1 MIDEVNKIIYN
12 MLISGR
18 GVFLPE
24 VGTLFI
30 ERQGARRID
39 KNRLMSPRNVVA
51 FSSQEQAPSLVDEIV
66 AIASCQREQAQDIYE
81 RWIAKTRTDGELTI
95 GGVGVLRGK
104 SFVADKV
111 FASTINPK
119 GVKTLVIKK
128 KSSHAWIYAVCA
140 VAVVVALALFAYLQ
154 WGDNWGVNADV
165 KPETVAVIPADQE
178 PEAQALAETKA
189 DDQTTA
195 AAPANA
201 TVVTPEPQAASK
213 PSTYAYYVVMG
224 VFSTEENAAR
234 AVEQLRSNIKDVS
247 AEVLPMGSK
256 HMVTAFGSN
265 SREECNTFVR
275 SYRDIYPDLWVYN
288 KK

>member
-39 KNRLMSPRNVVA
+39 KNRLLSPRNVVT

-81 RWIAKTRTDGELTI
+81 RWIAKTRTEGVLTI

-104 SFVADKV
+104 SFVADKT
-111 FASTINPK
+111 FAATINPK

-128 KSSHAWIYAVCA
+128 KSSLAWIYAVCA

-154 WGDNWGVNADV
+154 WGDSWGVNADV
-165 KPETVAVIPADQE
+165 KPEVVAVIPAEQE
-178 PEAQALAETKA
+178 PAAETHAKTNA
-189 DDQTTA
+189 EEAVTA
-195 AAPANA
+195 AEPANE
-201 TVVTPEPQAASK
+201 TVAAPEPQAAPAHSA
-213 PSTYAYYVVMG
+213 YAYYVVMG

-234 AVEQLRSNIKDVS
+234 AVEQLRSNIKDVG
-247 AEVLPMGSK
+247 AEVLPLGNK